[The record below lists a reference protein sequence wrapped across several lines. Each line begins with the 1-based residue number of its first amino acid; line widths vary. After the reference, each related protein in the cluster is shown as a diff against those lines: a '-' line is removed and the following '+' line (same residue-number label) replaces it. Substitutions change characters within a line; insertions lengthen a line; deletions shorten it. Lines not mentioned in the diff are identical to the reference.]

1 MAART
6 KGTKKAAAKKT
17 TTKGSGKQPA
27 QNGVTRPKAGTSTG
41 RVWELADRITA
52 KTKETATRAAVLEA
66 FTKESGNHATGA
78 TQYSRWRRFNGLKR
92 ETSLAE

>member
-6 KGTKKAAAKKT
+6 KSTKKAAATK
-17 TTKGSGKQPA
+17 TTKGNGKQPA

-52 KTKETATRAAVLEA
+52 KTKEHATSAAVLEA
-66 FTKESGNHATGA
+66 FTKEGGNPATGA
-78 TQYSRWRRFNGLKR
+78 TQYSRWRTFNGVKR
-92 ETSLAE
+92 ETSSAE